1 MATPFAY
8 ILRRTGKSY
17 YDRIIKLCYDLF
29 SRFYDAFTLNLP
41 NYSKIPKIII
51 GLANPSKNDY
61 VLDVACGTG
70 ILSIPM
76 TIRSCWVVGLDI
88 SQGQLCQLKYKVD
101 LSNISLIQGDA
112 ENLPFGSGVFNIS
125 ISSGALS
132 EIMNKDIVI
141 KEMYRVLRRNRRI
154 VIMTFNRERIPFYPW
169 AYNRKELI
177 KILRETGLKK
187 IRVRGIEPFYL
198 IVKAS
203 K

>member
-1 MATPFAY
+1 M
-8 ILRRTGKSY
+8 
-17 YDRIIKLCYDLF
+17 
-29 SRFYDAFTLNLP
+29 
-41 NYSKIPKIII
+41 
-51 GLANPSKNDY
+51 ANPSKNDY

-141 KEMYRVLRRNRRI
+141 KEMYRVLRRNGRI
-154 VIMTFNRERIPFYPW
+154 VIMTFNREQIPFYPW

-177 KILRETGLKK
+177 KILRETGLK
-187 IRVRGIEPFYL
+187 RLEL
-198 IVKAS
+198 EE
-203 K
+203 